1 MKNELREKYL
11 IVRKNIIERDKL
23 DEIIYNKVISNL
35 QIINSSG
42 VLIYVSLDDEVDTI
56 RIINYLLSKKK
67 LVAIPR
73 VEGKTMNFYY
83 INSQI

>member
-56 RIINYLLSKKK
+56 ELLIIYL
-67 LVAIPR
+67 VR
-73 VEGKTMNFYY
+73 RN
-83 INSQI
+83 

>member
-1 MKNELREKYL
+1 M
-11 IVRKNIIERDKL
+11 VRKNIIERDKL

-73 VEGKTMNFYY
+73 VEGR
-83 INSQI
+83 Q